1 MDGQGNAALVGSWNN
16 PTLDTTTYAVS
27 ANGTEI
33 TNQLSDSDLN
43 LYEGTEQNVT
53 YLSRSDWEGTWPT
66 DTVKIALTDQL
77 IEDLQLVQ
85 YDASDYDEVEM
96 PTMGAA
102 QELTLY
108 DMIGLDYEDPQWDA
122 LLDQLTFDEMV
133 SLIGDSFHWTM
144 PVESVQAPGSRD
156 ENGPQGLT
164 ASLFNA
170 DSAKMAATA
179 FTSEDVMAATFNRDL
194 MTEIG
199 KVIGNDC
206 LSANVAILYGPGNN
220 IHRSPYGGRNFEY
233 YSEDGFL
240 SGEMSLYEVAAI
252 ESKGVHVVMK
262 HFALNDCEQDRLGL
276 GVWLPEQAAREI
288 YLKAFQAPIEEGN
301 GGGVMVAYTRWG
313 AIWSGGN
320 KGLMTGILRNEW
332 GSQGLTIT
340 DNVLTKY
347 VNGVDG
353 LMAGGIST
361 FDAMLPYITNQLPEY
376 ENDPVVV
383 SAMREACHHDLY
395 AIANSVA
402 MNGVGENTL
411 VKAVELK
418 LVRIVRIVMIVFIL
432 LFVVSLLLFIKKKKE
447 FKKSQAYAD
456 FQEAKKAHKQK

>member
-1 MDGQGNAALVGSWNN
+1 M
-16 PTLDTTTYAVS
+16 DTTTYAVS

-313 AIWSGGN
+313 CIWSGGN
-320 KGLMTGILRNEW
+320 KGLMTGIMRNEW
-332 GSQGLTIT
+332 GSNGLTIT
-340 DNVLTKY
+340 DNVLNPY
-347 VNGVDG
+347 VNGPDG
-353 LMAGGIST
+353 VMAGGVT
-361 FDAMLPYITNQLPEY
+361 TYDAMMPYVTKELPAYK
-376 ENDPVVV
+376 NDPVMVT
-383 SAMREACHHDLY
+383 AMREACHHDLY
-395 AIANSVA
+395 VLANSVA
-402 MNGVGENTL
+402 MNGVGENTTIKFVQPKLL
-411 VKAVELK
+411 VILK
-418 LVRIVRIVMIVFIL
+418 TIATIGVVGFIL
-432 LFVVSLLLFIKKKKE
+432 SLVMFILKKRK
-447 FKKSQAYAD
+447 FKKSEEYTSYMAWKKELKQNKKQA
-456 FQEAKKAHKQK
+456 